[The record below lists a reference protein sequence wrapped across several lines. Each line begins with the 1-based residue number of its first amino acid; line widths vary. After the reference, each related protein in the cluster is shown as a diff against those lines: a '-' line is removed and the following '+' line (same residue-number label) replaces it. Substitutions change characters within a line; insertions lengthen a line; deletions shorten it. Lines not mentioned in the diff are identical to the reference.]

1 MYGILGKHN
10 MLQKDMENKLV
21 KLCKLIYHHVKKIA
35 LKNWNTISSDIT
47 TALPPER
54 GGKRVMKKQT
64 HIIWQARSQGA
75 LLLSMAGRQ
84 NGSFQPPLLLAEVT
98 WDHWGIAILGSVIS
112 QALLLI
118 RNILFCFHGDRH
130 RGRQWRGAEST
141 SLSKNVRLA
150 CLLGQS
156 RGCSLLHPRVMGQV
170 LVSAPPGCN
179 NI

>member
-1 MYGILGKHN
+1 
-10 MLQKDMENKLV
+10 MLFPWCQL
-21 KLCKLIYHHVKKIA
+21 
-35 LKNWNTISSDIT
+35 
-47 TALPPER
+47 LPPINYR
-54 GGKRVMKKQT
+54 STFHPYYSSFHYILQCPAQRVRNTWNGGEHIMKRRAR
-64 HIIWQARSQGA
+64 IIWQAGSQGA